1 MEAIRIKTRVESE
14 TLVIPVPKEMIGKEV
29 EIIILFEPE
38 DDLPPRQRR
47 KP

>member
-1 MEAIRIKTRVESE
+1 MEAIRIKTRVGSE

-38 DDLPPRQRR
+38 DDLPQPKR
-47 KP
+47 KTS